1 MCLLRTGISSGRIRS
16 PQVLQDDVSPSL
28 RSGRCPTY
36 CLETL
41 KPLLPADM
49 STFVDYYE
57 YTWIRSS
64 HRKHIFS
71 NNRWNQHDATAL
83 LLPRSSNIAEGWH
96 HGFNSM
102 LSCSNPTIWKFLHCL
117 KKEQD
122 LDDVKITKMLMQEAP
137 EPRAAKWRKYDE
149 CLQRIITNFH
159 EYSSVIDYLKC

>member
-1 MCLLRTGISSGRIRS
+1 MMAAL
-16 PQVLQDDVSPSL
+16 PFVLGDVL
-28 RSGRCPTY
+28 PTAWRH
-36 CLETL
+36 L

-57 YTWIRSS
+57 YTWIGSS
-64 HRKHIFS
+64 HREPIFS
-71 NNRWNQHDATAL
+71 HDRWNQHDATAL

-102 LSCSNPTIWKFLHCL
+102 LSCSNPTIWKFLDCL

-122 LDDVKITKMLMQEAP
+122 LTDVKITKMLMQEAP

-149 CLQRIITNFH
+149 RLQRIITNFH
-159 EYSSVIDYLKC
+159 EYSSVIDYLKCVSNLI